1 MLNPIFVAI
10 FKAHGI
16 ATASDK
22 GIVPESTTEQGQGR
36 EPGVKSLPG
45 GPSSQ
50 LTRAEHIACAAD
62 SAKGRS

>member
-22 GIVPESTTEQGQGR
+22 GIVPESTTGEGPGR
-36 EPGVKSLPG
+36 EPSVTPLSG

>member
-1 MLNPIFVAI
+1 MNDIFVAI

-22 GIVPESTTEQGQGR
+22 GIVPESPTEQGQGR

-45 GPSSQ
+45 GP
-50 LTRAEHIACAAD
+50 LTLDEVLRCSLDAAR
-62 SAKGRS
+62 GRS